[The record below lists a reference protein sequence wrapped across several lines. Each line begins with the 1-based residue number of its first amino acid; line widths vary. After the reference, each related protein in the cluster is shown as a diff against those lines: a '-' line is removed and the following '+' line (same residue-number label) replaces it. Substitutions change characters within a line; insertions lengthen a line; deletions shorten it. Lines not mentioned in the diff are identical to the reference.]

1 MRIVFIG
8 AVRFS
13 LSALRHL
20 VSLNAEIV
28 GMCTLSESKD
38 NSDFVDLTD
47 LANQRQIPWI
57 QIDDINSHQSLNW
70 IRSKSPDVIFCFG
83 WSRLLKKDLLELA
96 PLGVVGFHPAALPAN
111 RGRHPII
118 WALVLGLEKTASTF
132 FIMNTGADSGDIISQ
147 REITIDELDDA
158 GSLYEKVTNAAL
170 EQIEEFLPLLG
181 TVHLPRV
188 VQDERVASWWRK
200 RGFKDGQIDW
210 RMSAQTIHNLVRGLA
225 KPYSGA
231 HFMSSGE
238 ITKVWK
244 TTIYEGSPKNA
255 EPGRV
260 LTYSDSGP
268 IVKCG
273 EGAICL
279 MSTEPHFMP
288 VEGSYL

>member
-8 AVRFS
+8 AVKFS
-13 LSALRHL
+13 LSALQYL
-20 VSLNAEIV
+20 VSINAEIV
-28 GMCTLSESKD
+28 GICTLSQSKG
-38 NSDFVDLTD
+38 NSDYVDLAD
-47 LANQRQIPWI
+47 FASQHQIPWI
-57 QIDDINSHQSLNW
+57 HVDDINSQQSLNW
-70 IRSKSPDVIFCFG
+70 ITNKSPDIVFCFG
-83 WSRLLKKDLLELA
+83 WSRLLKEDLLELA

-132 FIMNTGADSGDIISQ
+132 FIMDADADSGDIISQ

-158 GSLYEKVTNAAL
+158 GSLYEKITNTAL
-170 EQIEEFLPLLG
+170 EQIREFLPLLG

-188 VQDERVASWWRK
+188 VQDERGASWWRK
-200 RGFKDGQIDW
+200 RGFADGQIDW
-210 RMSAQTIHNLVRGLA
+210 RMSARSIHNLVQALA

-231 HFMSSGE
+231 HFMNSGE
-238 ITKVWK
+238 MIKVWK
-244 TTIYEGSPKNA
+244 TTVYEGSPKNA
-255 EPGRV
+255 EPGKI
-260 LTYSDSGP
+260 LAYSDSGP

-279 MSTEPHFMP
+279 MSTEPHFVP